1 MDWISSGASAMSEFL
16 SGGIN
21 ALVGALGAN
30 VEVPPKKEE
39 EKEEEKKEE
48 KSSSDGGGGGSSKK
62 TADEEEEDDEFWNT
76 IREYIDYG
84 MKKIQYQIEGY
95 QDDITAIERARDAL
109 IKPIEEELEDL
120 DYSL

>member
-1 MDWISSGASAMSEFL
+1 M
-16 SGGIN
+16 SGG
-21 ALVGALGAN
+21 AVT
-30 VEVPPKKEE
+30 VPVIHTKPTITLPEKKKEE
-39 EKEEEKKEE
+39 EEEEKKEE
-48 KSSSDGGGGGSSKK
+48 KSHGSGSGSGSSQK

-84 MKKIQYQIEGY
+84 MKKIQYQIDGY